1 MNEQNSGGFGKST
14 VRAVGSKQDIDVWG
28 LICWAFQRECVS
40 LDRQEEATGVESRIN
55 VDPIYQMV
63 EIARL
68 GCRVQGGGR
77 SASHH
82 DAEIVAGTL
91 AVLPEYC
98 GGWAMATTIA
108 ELARAG
114 RVPEWDITP
123 VVYPVDTFTNR
134 WGTYARTEDAKDLGA
149 EGWPHQPE
157 TNRKGRAVYR
167 PVPYCPV
174 VIRPTAGQIGRARR
188 LYLNWYGALLEIRM
202 ALQTTHLTA
211 FKVTDRM
218 PPRAPWKESGLTK
231 S

>member
-1 MNEQNSGGFGKST
+1 MTVQGKSFPMGT
-14 VRAVGSKQDIDVWG
+14 GRKVGKQEIDVWG

-77 SASHH
+77 SSAHH

-114 RVPEWDITP
+114 RMPEWDLKAE
-123 VVYPVDTFTNR
+123 VVPIETTTNQFGVR
-134 WGTYARTEDAKDLGA
+134 ARTNDAAELGR
-149 EGWPHQPE
+149 EGWPNHKRI
-157 TNRKGRAVYR
+157 NRKGRV
-167 PVPYCPV
+167 VTEKTLYCPV

-188 LYLNWYGALLEIRM
+188 LYLNWYGALLDLKS
-202 ALQTTHLTA
+202 ALQITHLTA
-211 FKVTDRM
+211 FTVTDRM
-218 PPRAPWKESGLTK
+218 PPRTPWGEISLTK
-231 S
+231 